1 MDKILG
7 FIVNHQYIWIIA
19 VCIFALMLV
28 GFIADLKDILANPE
42 RIISIIISELDFIKD
57 NFSDERRTKVNP

>member
-28 GFIADLKDILANPE
+28 GFVADLKRPKKLKKHVFFNCGKHMKLYCYEIQ
-42 RIISIIISELDFIKD
+42 
-57 NFSDERRTKVNP
+57 